1 MAISLDILAHA
12 VLETAKISWPAV
24 REARRGTITPAFCD
38 EKLRSWA
45 HRLLLRVHAQVV
57 TEGADKIQP
66 GQSYVIVSN
75 HQSMYDIPA
84 LFVGLPLSLRMAAKA
99 ELFRTPL
106 WGPAMQAAGF
116 IKIDRKSPAKAY
128 KALGAGGRKLR
139 AENTSLFIAPEG
151 TRSEDGSVREFK
163 RGAFRIAQQMELPI
177 LPVALDGTRFI
188 HEKGASKV
196 RHGQTIK
203 LKVLDPISPENFGD
217 LAELRVSVRER
228 IVEAIGQ
235 LNVQPGS

>member
-12 VLETAKISWPAV
+12 ALETAKISWPAV

-38 EKLRSWA
+38 EKLRSWS
-45 HRLLLRVHAQVV
+45 HQLLRRVHAQVV
-57 TEGADKIQP
+57 TEGAEKIQP
-66 GQSYVIVSN
+66 GQSYIVISN

-84 LFVGLPLSLRMAAKA
+84 LFMGLPLSLRMAAKA

-128 KALGAGGRKLR
+128 EALGAGGLKLR
-139 AENTSLFIAPEG
+139 AQNTSLYIAPEG
-151 TRSEDGSVREFK
+151 TRSHDGTVGEFK

-177 LPVALDGTRFI
+177 LPVALEGARFI

-203 LKVLDPISPENFGD
+203 LMVLDPISPEHFGA
-217 LAELRVSVRER
+217 LNELRAETRER
-228 IVEAIGQ
+228 IVQAISQAG
-235 LNVQPGS
+235 VQPGA